1 MHNFFYPTLKKID
14 FKFVLKS
21 YSRFT
26 EPPMSYGFE
35 GAVPTRIGNRVKQR
49 DENLTVKVW

>member
-14 FKFVLKS
+14 FEFVLKS

-26 EPPMSYGFE
+26 KPPMSYGFE

-49 DENLTVKVW
+49 R

>member
-14 FKFVLKS
+14 FEFVLKS

-49 DENLTVKVW
+49 R